1 MIDKLDKALA
11 LVFKYELHSFLLIIG
26 GVGLVMHG
34 EKDTGSGILMTGLG
48 IFKTPQNPPRP

>member
-34 EKDTGSGILMTGLG
+34 EEETGSGILMTGL
-48 IFKTPQNPPRP
+48 